1 MRSIVLSLL
10 RIQKVP
16 SSTQAE
22 LTFTSTSTASAL
34 DAAEVQEGVV
44 SVTVSER
51 NIDGPSEA
59 EERIVEDIIA
69 TDVPD
74 G

>member
-16 SSTQAE
+16 SPTQSE
-22 LTFTSTSTASAL
+22 LPFTSTSTASAL

-59 EERIVEDIIA
+59 EERIVEDITA

>member
-10 RIQKVP
+10 RIQKVS

-22 LTFTSTSTASAL
+22 LTFTLTSTPSAL